1 MAKEVVQT
9 NGDGKEIYEV
19 VQYINRKIN
28 VFFLYYI
35 KLLFICYKLQVTTIV
50 LVTLLLFLLAKKFE
64 HPFFL
69 FFLWWFDTFAAVAV
83 VAAAAAAAARCR
95 FFTEK
100 TGY

>member
-9 NGDGKEIYEV
+9 NGDGNEIYV

-28 VFFLYYI
+28 VFFLYI

-69 FFLWWFDTFAAVAV
+69 FFLWWFDTFTAAAVV
-83 VAAAAAAAARCR
+83 AAAAAARCR

>member
-9 NGDGKEIYEV
+9 NGDGNEIYV

-28 VFFLYYI
+28 VFFLYI
-35 KLLFICYKLQVTTIV
+35 KLLFCLQLV
-50 LVTLLLFLLAKKFE
+50 LLLLLFLLAKKFE

-83 VAAAAAAAARCR
+83 AVVAAAAAARCR

>member
-9 NGDGKEIYEV
+9 NGDGKEIYV

-28 VFFLYYI
+28 VFFFILNCYLY
-35 KLLFICYKLQVTTIV
+35 LLHKLQVTIV

-83 VAAAAAAAARCR
+83 AAAAAAARCR